1 MPNKCQRIFSFS
13 KKKKKPH
20 FFPSVKLLRICMNS
34 WNLQLHN
41 NNNAKPRLEIKKF
54 FLPCFTDAVWGGCI
68 ISPWGKK
75 KKNKKNNKVWGGP
88 YPLGP
93 QKNWI
98 EKYEMPTDYFFLS
111 LKRLFQAKKKKKII
125 TPNSGYHWFL
135 LPLIRHYHYHQ
146 PKEV

>member
-1 MPNKCQRIFSFS
+1 MQNPDW
-13 KKKKKPH
+13 KKK
-20 FFPSVKLLRICMNS
+20 V
-34 WNLQLHN
+34 
-41 NNNAKPRLEIKKF
+41 F

-75 KKNKKNNKVWGGP
+75 KKKKNKKNIKVWGGP

-111 LKRLFQAKKKKKII
+111 LKRLFPAKKKKKII

-135 LPLIRHYHYHQ
+135 LPLIRHDHYHQ